1 MLSFLDRSGFFHNKA
16 IFETLLTKH
25 GIKASRITS
34 MINAE
39 NTAEGKDKI
48 LPFRKVRIAGKKEAI
63 LKQKCTESL
72 FLNKNFVPNDN
83 SVLLPNSLNNLKLNG
98 IEGPDASSYYD
109 INQIWTDKNNHASKH
124 TLSDDELQYIFKQVN
139 SVISENQLIFFRDLL
154 MSLKYYYDDGTG
166 ISAPQLFH
174 KARYFIGTDRMFKVP
189 AQVKVINA
197 KQSGGFEAKEP
208 TQKSIEDSY
217 VYDIDLELYIEP
229 KLIDK
234 SLETEREVEG
244 CLSFKNEYL
253 FLLRSK
259 EIEIEYINIFGER
272 KRKTLEG
279 FAARVF
285 QHEYDHLD
293 GINMFERIIDKKKDK
308 YVYGEDIYNYLDEM
322 GNLREEFK

>member
-16 IFETLLTKH
+16 IFEKLLSKH

-39 NTAEGKDKI
+39 NVAEGKDKI
-48 LPFRKVRIAGKKEAI
+48 LPFRKVRIAGKKEPI
-63 LKQKCTESL
+63 LKQQCTESL

-83 SVLLPNSLNNLKLNG
+83 SVLLPNSLSNLKLNG
-98 IEGPDASSYYD
+98 VEGQQNVSSFYD
-109 INQIWTDKNNHASKH
+109 INRIWTDKNNQAS
-124 TLSDDELQYIFKQVN
+124 TLHDDELQYIFKQIT

-154 MSLKYYYDDGTG
+154 LSLQHYYDDGTG

-174 KARYFIGTDRMFKVP
+174 KARYFIGTDRIFKVP

-197 KQSGGFEAKEP
+197 KQAGGFEAKEQS
-208 TQKSIEDSY
+208 QKPIEDSY

-259 EIEIEYINIFGER
+259 EIEVEYVNIFGER

-293 GINMFERIIDKKKDK
+293 GINMFDRIIDKKKDK
-308 YVYGEDIYNYLDEM
+308 YVYGEDIYNYLDDM